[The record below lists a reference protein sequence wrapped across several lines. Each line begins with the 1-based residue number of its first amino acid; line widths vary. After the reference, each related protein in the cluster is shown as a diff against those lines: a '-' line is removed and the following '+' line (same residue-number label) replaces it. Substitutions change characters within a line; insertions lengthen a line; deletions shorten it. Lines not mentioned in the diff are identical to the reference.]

1 MVSVHPGG
9 MMKDLVIIGAGPAG
23 LSAAI
28 YGRRAGL
35 DLVVIEKFAPGGQVM
50 NTYEVE
56 NYPGFA
62 EPVSGFQLVQNM
74 ESQAVRLG
82 AAIESIDVVSFEKRD
97 DGIFEIK
104 GSGGE
109 CVESRAVILAMGSAF
124 RALGVP
130 GEKEFVGHGVSYCG
144 TCDGAFYKN
153 KVVAVIGGGN
163 TALEEAEF
171 LTRFASKVY
180 LIHRRDEFRGDKTAQ
195 DRAFSN
201 PKIEKKCGL
210 VPVSIGGAAK
220 VDSLMLENVK
230 TGESSTLSTDGVF
243 IFIGYDPAT
252 GYVPAEL
259 LDESRQ
265 VKVDMQ
271 MRTGIPGLFAAGDLR
286 SQSRRQIV
294 MACADGATA
303 TMSAYEYLTGCSH

>member
-1 MVSVHPGG
+1 
-9 MMKDLVIIGAGPAG
+9 MKDLVIIGAGPAG

-28 YGRRAGL
+28 YGRRSGL
-35 DLVVIEKFAPGGQVM
+35 DLVVIEKFAPGGQVI

-62 EPVSGFQLVQNM
+62 EPVSGFQLVQGM

-82 AAIESIDVVSFEKRD
+82 AAIESMEVSGFEKRP

-104 GSGGE
+104 GGGGE
-109 CVESRAVILAMGSAF
+109 IIEARAVILAMGSKN
-124 RALGVP
+124 RTLGIP
-130 GEKEFVGHGVSYCG
+130 GEQEFIGRGVSYCG
-144 TCDGAFYKN
+144 TCDGAFYKD

-163 TALEEAEF
+163 TALEEADF

-180 LIHRRDEFRGDKTAQ
+180 LVHRRHEFRGDVTAQ
-195 DRAFSN
+195 NRAFSN
-201 PKIEKKCGL
+201 PKIEKRCGFI
-210 VPVSIGGAAK
+210 PVSIGGTAK
-220 VDSLMLENVK
+220 VDSLILK
-230 TGESSTLSTDGVF
+230 GADGEQSTLVTDGVF
-243 IFIGYDPAT
+243 IFVGYDPAT
-252 GYVPAEL
+252 SYVPAEL

-271 MRTGIPGLFAAGDLR
+271 MRTSVPGLFAAGDLR
-286 SQSRRQIV
+286 TESRRQIV

-303 TMSAYEYLTGCSH
+303 TMSAYEYLTGCHH